1 MVAACVCEC
10 GECVQVNVCVC
21 TSDETESTTYVRQV
35 NTYAGNFRELVYMYN
50 IHVDTQLLSCTW

>member
-1 MVAACVCEC
+1 MVAAGMCEC

-35 NTYAGNFRELVYMYN
+35 NTYARK
-50 IHVDTQLLSCTW
+50 LS

>member
-1 MVAACVCEC
+1 MVAACMSEC

-35 NTYAGNFRELVYMYN
+35 NTYAGNFRELVYMY
-50 IHVDTQLLSCTW
+50 IHVDTQPLSCTW

>member
-1 MVAACVCEC
+1 MVAACMSEC

-35 NTYAGNFRELVYMYN
+35 NTYAGNFRELVY
-50 IHVDTQLLSCTW
+50 IDTQPLSCTW

>member
-21 TSDETESTTYVRQV
+21 TSDETESTTYARH
-35 NTYAGNFRELVYMYN
+35 AGNFRELVYMYN